1 MPEGKRKSAAADKG
15 GEGGEAKAGK
25 ADRRRLSYLKTR
37 SQELKKEL
45 QANKEESEAIRQ
57 KLGKSGKRKAG
68 AAAPGAAGGDDDE
81 D

>member
-1 MPEGKRKSAAADKG
+1 MPEGKRKSAAAGKG
-15 GEGGEAKAGK
+15 ADGGEANGAKS
-25 ADRRRLSYLKTR
+25 DRRRLSYLKTR

-57 KLGKSGKRKAG
+57 KLGKTGKRKG
-68 AAAPGAAGGDDDE
+68 AASAPDAAGGDDE